1 MCLWLLVD
9 FVNELNPAAPAAGK
23 RANSSAENR
32 APLLVKSS

>member
-9 FVNELNPAAPAAGK
+9 FVNESNPAALAAGK
-23 RANSSAENR
+23 RANSGTENR